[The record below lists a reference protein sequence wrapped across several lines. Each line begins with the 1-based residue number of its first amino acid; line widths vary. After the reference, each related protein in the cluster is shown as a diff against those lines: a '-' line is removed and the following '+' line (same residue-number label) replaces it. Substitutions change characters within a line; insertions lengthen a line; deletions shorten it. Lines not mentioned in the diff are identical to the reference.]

1 MLLVS
6 RLQYRVIVFYMRVLV
21 TWLAYKSHKP
31 KNSLILEMICSRI
44 LISKTLIILEL
55 PGHSNQSRTHL
66 TPDFVP
72 LGVSK
77 NRDSTVVLR
86 WE

>member
-55 PGHSNQSRTHL
+55 PGHSNQKSNTFD
-66 TPDFVP
+66 P
-72 LGVSK
+72 
-77 NRDSTVVLR
+77 
-86 WE
+86 